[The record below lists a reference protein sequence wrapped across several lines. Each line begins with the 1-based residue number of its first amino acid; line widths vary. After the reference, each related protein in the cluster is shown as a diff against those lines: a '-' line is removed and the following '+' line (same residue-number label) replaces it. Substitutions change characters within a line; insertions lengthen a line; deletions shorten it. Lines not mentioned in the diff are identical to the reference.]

1 MGRLYTEE
9 LTRVAI
15 SYETD
20 ETSIRLNNSDV
31 I

>member
-1 MGRLYTEE
+1 MGRLYIED
-9 LTRVAI
+9 LTSVAI

-20 ETSIRLNNSDV
+20 ETSIRLKNSDV